1 MLNDLPG
8 WVEVTLES
16 NQDPEALGCAP
27 AARDFP
33 VCTATVTYRGRGY
46 MAALGWIQL
55 VRSTDGASGGTQFEL
70 DPFEP
75 LGSLTDP
82 FCWFGFAPTLF
93 DAPSRS
99 HRASLDWTGQ
109 SFLCFIAPVER
120 GLEARAILGF
130 SWGFVIRDEIVSL
143 DARRSSPGG
152 VGCTPGSSAQGAS
165 QVELRNRLSQPVALN
180 LRLLPLGA
188 SRGLELLL
196 ALAIRS
202 RTAERLMPR

>member
-1 MLNDLPG
+1 VFLEFTLHDLPG

-75 LGSLTDP
+75 FGRLAHP

-93 DAPSRS
+93 DAPSRAP
-99 HRASLDWTGQ
+99 RASLDWTAQ

-130 SWGFVIRDEIVSL
+130 SWGFAIRDEIVSL
-143 DARRSSPGG
+143 DDPSIL
-152 VGCTPGSSAQGAS
+152 TPAEWDAH
-165 QVELRNRLSQPVALN
+165 
-180 LRLLPLGA
+180 
-188 SRGLELLL
+188 L
-196 ALAIRS
+196 ALLRREHPTWNFAAGFRS
-202 RTAERLMPR
+202 R